1 MLFGGK
7 NGSTT
12 PFFRRTDVLAS
23 KGLENWPKD
32 HRMGMKQ
39 TQDPSFLGETI
50 QDHNSGPTL
59 SPKRATLT
67 DVQNELFQ
75 GCRLTGGPNL
85 DFY

>member
-1 MLFGGK
+1 M
-7 NGSTT
+7 
-12 PFFRRTDVLAS
+12 
-23 KGLENWPKD
+23 GL
-32 HRMGMKQ
+32 KQ